1 MDKGRLILGMMGQL
15 ESELTLGGRWLPVGK
30 INLTQPAKKKGR
42 GPMPKTKGD
51 DRDRTAK
58 GKRLAQVAVEI
69 AACQRCPL
77 YETRHHSVPGEGNP
91 SARLV
96 FVGEAPGEKE
106 DNLGRPFVGRA
117 GQLLTKI
124 IEAMGLKREEVFI
137 CNILKSRPP
146 GNRDPLE
153 SEITACIGYLHQQ
166 LEIIDPEVI
175 VALGAHAAR
184 TLLETSETIGRLR
197 GQIHSYQGGS
207 LSKPIKLIATYHP
220 AYLLRNYS
228 QETRGR
234 VWEDMQRVLGELGL
248 AVPVK

>member
-1 MDKGRLILGMMGQL
+1 MDKGRLIRGMMGQL
-15 ESELTLGGRWLPVGK
+15 ESELTLGGKWLPIGK
-30 INLTQPAKKKGR
+30 ISLSQSSQVQGR
-42 GPMPKTKGD
+42 RRMPKNNQDEGD
-51 DRDRTAK
+51 RSSK
-58 GKRLAQVAVEI
+58 VKRLAEVASEV
-69 AACQRCPL
+69 AACKRCPL
-77 YETRHHSVPGEGNP
+77 YETRHNPVPGEGDP
-91 SARLV
+91 GARLV
-96 FVGEAPGEKE
+96 FVGEAPGEME
-106 DNLGRPFVGRA
+106 DKQGRPFVGRA

-124 IEAMGLKREEVFI
+124 IEAMGLRREEVFI

-184 TLLETSETIGRLR
+184 TLLDTSETIGRLR
-197 GQIHSYQGGS
+197 GRIHRYQGGPM
-207 LSKPIKLIATYHP
+207 SKPIKLIATYHP